1 MRSSMWLVAAASL
14 LLAGCGDENATL
26 RGEFLSGCVRGG
38 SPKSACECLFGKL
51 EEHYSPK
58 ELRALNQTATP
69 PPEFKRVIGQGILA
83 CRNQ

>member
-14 LLAGCGDENATL
+14 LLAACGDENAKL

-58 ELRALNQTATP
+58 ELRALNQTRTP
-69 PPEFKRVIGQGILA
+69 PPEFKQILGQGILA